1 MPDSTRGV
9 RVPDNNRHWLSIGA
23 SWVAGDW
30 LTLHAGYSHLFVKD
44 GDVNITAPFPL
55 TATYKNHVNI
65 VAVSA
70 TVDTGK
76 LFFGR

>member
-1 MPDSTRGV
+1 M
-9 RVPDNNRHWLSIGA
+9 RVPDNNRHWLSVGA
-23 SWVAGDW
+23 SWITNDW

-44 GDVNITAPFPL
+44 GTVDIPADATLPGL
-55 TATYKNHVNI
+55 QATYKNHVNI

-70 TVDTGK
+70 TVDTGR